1 MQVARS
7 GSNPFRHVGLDGSAV
22 WHRVV
27 LPVFVPEDSG
37 YFEQS
42 AEVLDLCLSS
52 LWATC
57 GQETA
62 ITVVVNAASRKTFE
76 VIDGH
81 RRSGHIDTLIE
92 FRENAGKVN
101 ALMAGVRGSHEPI
114 VTLTDSDV
122 FFLPGWLEAT
132 VAVFNAFPMAGAV
145 SALPVPHLRRQC
157 TTATWLGAA
166 VRGRLVREAL
176 ASLSD
181 LELYMRDLNSPAL
194 IRPDQQRRQWGV
206 RNGSAVALIGATH
219 MQCTFRREVFDAAP
233 KERCGTAMGQDS
245 EYRWMDLPAD
255 LLGMWRLSLCKAHV
269 RHMGNQLPEDLHI
282 ADERLADGYVSPP
295 KGVDWY
301 WERALPYG
309 LRSICGRVVNRVCE
323 GWLLRLHGE

>member
-1 MQVARS
+1 MARS
-7 GSNPFRHVGLDGSAV
+7 RSNPFRHVGLDDSAV

-42 AEVLDLCLSS
+42 ADVLDLCLSS

-62 ITVVVNAASRKTFE
+62 ITVVVNAASRNTSE
-76 VIDGH
+76 VIERH
-81 RRSGHIDTLIE
+81 WRSGHIDTLIE

-132 VAVFNAFPMAGAV
+132 AAVFNAFPMAGAV

-166 VRGRLVREAL
+166 VRGRLVRDAL
-176 ASLSD
+176 ASSSD

-194 IRPDQQRRQWGV
+194 IRPDQRNRQWGV
-206 RNGSAVALIGATH
+206 KNGRGAALIGATH
-219 MQCTFRREVFDAAP
+219 MQCTLRREVFDAAP
-233 KERCGTAMGQDS
+233 KERCGAAMGQDS

-255 LLGMWRLSLCKAHV
+255 LLGMWRLSLCKAYV
-269 RHMGNQLPEDLHI
+269 RHMGNQVPEDLQASGERP
-282 ADERLADGYVSPP
+282 ADRYVPPP
-295 KGVDWY
+295 KETGWY
-301 WERALPYG
+301 WEEALPYG

-323 GWLLRLHGE
+323 GWFLRLCGE

>member
-1 MQVARS
+1 MPRS
-7 GSNPFRHVGLDGSAV
+7 GSNPFRHVGLNGSAV

-76 VIDGH
+76 VIERH
-81 RRSGHIDTLIE
+81 RRSGHIDTLIA

-114 VTLTDSDV
+114 VTLTDSDI

-166 VRGRLVREAL
+166 VRGKLVREAL
-176 ASLSD
+176 ASPSD

-194 IRPDQQRRQWGV
+194 IRPDQRKRQWGV
-206 RNGSAVALIGATH
+206 RNGCAVALIGATH

-233 KERCGTAMGQDS
+233 RERCGAAMGQDS
-245 EYRWMDLPAD
+245 EYCWMDLPAD
-255 LLGMWRLSLCKAHV
+255 LLGMWRLSLCKAYV
-269 RHMGNQLPEDLHI
+269 RHMGNRVPEEL
-282 ADERLADGYVSPP
+282 LAPEAGRSDRYLAAP
-295 KGVDWY
+295 KAPDWH
-301 WERALPYG
+301 WERAWPY
-309 LRSICGRVVNRVCE
+309 RMRCICGRVVNRVCE
-323 GWLLRLHGE
+323 GWLLRLRGE